1 MVTTLRLLIILP
13 FLMGTLGA
21 HADVSV
27 KLDREQIHINET
39 VRLQIESNTSG
50 ESQPDLSPL
59 EQHFKIIGRSSGQ
72 NISIVNGQQS
82 VVRRW
87 TIELEPKSVGS
98 FSIEPILLGSEQS
111 NRFRIAVLPASTT
124 ASTGAEVFIEV
135 ETDTDTVYVQQQLI
149 LRVRLYLRTR
159 LLDGSLSDPEPDSA
173 LVRRIGQD
181 IRYETQRG
189 DATYGVFERHY
200 AIFPQK
206 SGDLEIPPFRFQ
218 GLAQDSGQ
226 GGQQMFNSLFN
237 QGRRIRANSST
248 ITIKV
253 EPPEASFSGTSW
265 LPAKKLQIEQVGE
278 PFDDFEVGE
287 PVTLKIQLQALGLTA
302 EQLPELIIPDTPGL
316 RSYPDQGIFETQD
329 DGKDVVGIQL
339 KSIALIPNQAGELA
353 LPDIEV
359 NWWNTETGQ
368 AETARL
374 RGRQI
379 LVKDAQVST
388 NAESSEVAD
397 AAVDT
402 VADAAPTVREAP
414 AVNDMGE
421 RVASSGFWKWL
432 ALASL
437 GLWLLSTLI
446 WTNSIMRRRHASRG
460 TQSDI
465 SPIAEG
471 KTESYWRNQIRSAC
485 RENDPSKARAAIL
498 NWGRVLYGPDLT
510 LDQIAQQV
518 AVPELE
524 HAIKD
529 LDQLLYAGQRDH
541 TDWNGMPLWQTVSS
555 FESRHPSKTNSMGA
569 LQPLYP

>member
-1 MVTTLRLLIILP
+1 MVTTIRL
-13 FLMGTLGA
+13 FLMLPLLMWTLA
-21 HADVSV
+21 SFADVSV

-39 VRLQIESNTSG
+39 VRLQIESNTAG

-98 FSIEPILLGSEQS
+98 FSIEPILIGSEQS
-111 NRFRIAVLPASTT
+111 NRFRIAVLPATTT

-135 ETDTDTVYVQQQLI
+135 ETDTDTVYVQQQL
-149 LRVRLYLRTR
+149 LLTVRLYLRTR

-189 DATYGVFERHY
+189 DSTYGVFERHY

-206 SGDLEIPPFRFQ
+206 SGVLEIPPFRFQ

-226 GGQQMFNSLFN
+226 DGQQMFNSLFN

-253 EPPEASFSGTSW
+253 DPPEASFDGTSW
-265 LPAKKLQIEQVGE
+265 LPAKKLQIEQVGA
-278 PFDDFEVGE
+278 PLDDFEVGK
-287 PVTLKIQLQALGLTA
+287 PVTLKVQLQALGLTA
-302 EQLPELIIPDTPGL
+302 EQLPELAIRETPGL

-329 DGKDVVGIQL
+329 DGQDVVGIQL
-339 KSIALIPNQAGELA
+339 KSIALIPNQPGELA

-379 LVKDAQVST
+379 VVKDAQDSANAQTAEVS
-388 NAESSEVAD
+388 
-397 AAVDT
+397 
-402 VADAAPTVREAP
+402 DAAPLTGGAP
-414 AVNDMGE
+414 AVTDVGE
-421 RVASSGFWKWL
+421 SAASPGSWKWL

-437 GLWLLSTLI
+437 GLWLLSALI
-446 WTNSIMRRRHASRG
+446 WASLKLRQGILSRG
-460 TQSDI
+460 TQSDN
-465 SPIAEG
+465 STNAEEI
-471 KTESYWRNQIRSAC
+471 TERYWRNQIRSAC
-485 RENDPSKARAAIL
+485 RENDPSNARAAIL
-498 NWGRVLYGPDLT
+498 KWGRVLYGTALT
-510 LDQIAQQV
+510 LDQIILKV
-518 AVPELE
+518 ADPEFE
-524 HAIKD
+524 RAIKD
-529 LDQLLYAGQRDH
+529 LDQLLYAQQGDQ
-541 TDWNGMPLWQTVSS
+541 TDWNGTLLWNFVSS
-555 FESRHPSKTNSMGA
+555 FEPVHPSKNSATGA